1 MPEEQVEFR
10 VQSVAKMK
18 FDNHFFGANLCSKFP
33 KSNLVS
39 ICWSTKSELDSELFC
54 QRLLQADCG
63 LVVEFS
69 VLLDDA
75 VRTGNFLLGER
86 LHSNQQSAALA
97 VATGPTLNVFI
108 KLPSASQ
115 VEVSDAKIRSVRHRQ
130 GGLES
135 GKQLLVDIVE
145 NAWHRM

>member
-1 MPEEQVEFR
+1 M
-10 VQSVAKMK
+10 
-18 FDNHFFGANLCSKFP
+18 
-33 KSNLVS
+33 
-39 ICWSTKSELDSELFC
+39 SELDSELLR
-54 QRLLQADCG
+54 QRFLQADSG

-69 VLLDDA
+69 ILLDDA

-97 VATGPTLNVFI
+97 VATSPILNVFI
-108 KLPSASQ
+108 KLSPASE
-115 VEVSDAKIRSVRHRQ
+115 VEVSDAKIGPVRHGQ
-130 GGLES
+130 GCLES

>member
-10 VQSVAKMK
+10 VQRVAKMK

-69 VLLDDA
+69 VLFDDA
-75 VRTGNFLLGER
+75 IRSGNLLLRER
-86 LHSNQQSAALA
+86 LHPYEKSAALA
-97 VATGPTLNVFI
+97 VSPGPTLNMFI
-108 KLPSASQ
+108 
-115 VEVSDAKIRSVRHRQ
+115 
-130 GGLES
+130 
-135 GKQLLVDIVE
+135 
-145 NAWHRM
+145 

>member
-18 FDNHFFGANLCSKFP
+18 FDNNFFGANLCSKFP

-39 ICWSTKSELDSELFC
+39 ICWSTKSELDSELFR
-54 QRLLQADCG
+54 QRLLEADCG

-75 VRTGNFLLGER
+75 IRAGNFLLGEC
-86 LHSNQQSAALA
+86 LHSNQESAAFA
-97 VATGPTLNVFI
+97 VSPRPSLNMLI
-108 KLPSASQ
+108 KLPPASQ
-115 VEVSDAKIRSVRHRQ
+115 VEVSDAKV
-130 GGLES
+130 
-135 GKQLLVDIVE
+135 
-145 NAWHRM
+145 